1 MLQKNTIEK
10 ETLRLLKDIQSY
22 KIMEDFNLV
31 GGTAVSLY
39 IGHRK
44 SIDLDLFINRSFNV
58 EKIKYFLIDKFAFI
72 PELEDKNTLKG
83 SIKGVKIDCITYEYI
98 NLKPVYKEDGIRLL
112 SLEDIIP
119 MKLSAI
125 IDNGSRLKDFVD
137 IAYLGERFTLNQMID
152 FYNRKY
158 HRTNYFIPAKALTYF
173 NDIDFSEPVVMING
187 KFSWKNIEKRL
198 FDMVKYPDRLIKRQ
212 AKFNK
217 MKL

>member
-1 MLQKNTIEK
+1 M
-10 ETLRLLKDIQSY
+10 
-22 KIMEDFNLV
+22 
-31 GGTAVSLY
+31 
-39 IGHRK
+39 
-44 SIDLDLFINRSFNV
+44 
-58 EKIKYFLIDKFAFI
+58 
-72 PELEDKNTLKG
+72 
-83 SIKGVKIDCITYEYI
+83 
-98 NLKPVYKEDGIRLL
+98 YKEDGIRLL